1 MPGAASKKSFGVL
14 MHESTGS
21 PVPPLPAPPD
31 LTSAPADLRA
41 PAAEYREQVE
51 NVISPLII
59 DALAGPPEPGPPP
72 AWTGRVPDLSPE
84 ALAEIDATM
93 RMAEGWAFAAGA
105 AAGFAYAVKLLLLVG
120 VAFAASRI
128 GSVDRLALLAAV
140 AVGLVVSLAVDAL
153 VVLLS
158 RQSDFR
164 ETHDGDSQ
172 PR

>member
-1 MPGAASKKSFGVL
+1 VQRGAVQALVNLEHF
-14 MHESTGS
+14 
-21 PVPPLPAPPD
+21 
-31 LTSAPADLRA
+31 
-41 PAAEYREQVE
+41 
-51 NVISPLII
+51 
-59 DALAGPPEPGPPP
+59 ALA
-72 AWTGRVPDLSPE
+72 
-84 ALAEIDATM
+84 
-93 RMAEGWAFAAGA
+93 AGKFFSA

-164 ETHDGDSQ
+164 ETHDDDSQ

>member
-1 MPGAASKKSFGVL
+1 MNLVRGHPSRAAAAAGIGIGAWLVA
-14 MHESTGS
+14 GS
-21 PVPPLPAPPD
+21 AAL
-31 LTSAPADLRA
+31 SAAVAGRA
-41 PAAEYREQVE
+41 
-51 NVISPLII
+51 
-59 DALAGPPEPGPPP
+59 GH
-72 AWTGRVPDLSPE
+72 
-84 ALAEIDATM
+84 
-93 RMAEGWAFAAGA
+93 AGA